1 MPLKPLNFVVFPK
14 TLAGSTNPQKPEC
27 PFVTPT
33 LAPKPSTMDGQL
45 PMQKKM
51 FWLLFFV
58 LGLVLDFS
66 VPILW
71 SLILTLPLLVL
82 CWWIAYR
89 SGWFE

>member
-1 MPLKPLNFVVFPK
+1 MPFCNADP
-14 TLAGSTNPQKPEC
+14 
-27 PFVTPT
+27 
-33 LAPKPSTMDGQL
+33 APKPSTMDSQL

-51 FWLLFFV
+51 FWMLFFV

-89 SGWFE
+89 SGWIE

>member
-1 MPLKPLNFVVFPK
+1 MLRV
-14 TLAGSTNPQKPEC
+14 PQKTGC
-27 PFVTPT
+27 PFVTRLRRPNPLQWT
-33 LAPKPSTMDGQL
+33 RTS
-45 PMQKKM
+45 MQKKM

-89 SGWFE
+89 SGWIE

>member
-1 MPLKPLNFVVFPK
+1 
-14 TLAGSTNPQKPEC
+14 
-27 PFVTPT
+27 
-33 LAPKPSTMDGQL
+33 MDGQL

>member
-1 MPLKPLNFVVFPK
+1 
-14 TLAGSTNPQKPEC
+14 
-27 PFVTPT
+27 
-33 LAPKPSTMDGQL
+33 MDSQL

-51 FWLLFFV
+51 FWMLFFV

-89 SGWFE
+89 SGWIE

>member
-1 MPLKPLNFVVFPK
+1 MGLYIGLRRTCV
-14 TLAGSTNPQKPEC
+14 
-27 PFVTPT
+27 
-33 LAPKPSTMDGQL
+33 
-45 PMQKKM
+45 QKKM

-71 SLILTLPLLVL
+71 SLALTLPLLVL